1 MPSCKAPRTD
11 VPLTVRWDCTETE
24 QNGIFPPKLS
34 RKEGASERSQTQWIT
49 MTDLTRRV
57 FWESYA
63 IDVFQV
69 SGYEWQQLTIGQLL
83 LPTVS
88 AWFSFCL

>member
-1 MPSCKAPRTD
+1 M
-11 VPLTVRWDCTETE
+11 VRWDCTETE
-24 QNGIFPPKLS
+24 QSGIFPPQLS
-34 RKEGASERSQTQWIT
+34 RKEGASERSQTQWIA

-69 SGYEWQQLTIGQLL
+69 SGYG
-83 LPTVS
+83 
-88 AWFSFCL
+88 